1 MKKLISLA
9 LALVMILSLATVAF
23 AETSEETTPTW
34 DSAIKFTKQYKVNSG
49 TAPAATFN
57 FTVTGTGYKGF
68 EVEDQ
73 STLSSYPT
81 ITASSVTFNDKNDDG
96 EETGTV
102 ATDGTAQST
111 LTFDIDAFD
120 LGYYYYDIKET
131 AGDLA
136 GVTYATNTVKLVLQV
151 VRDEEGDKH
160 FYAGLYNEDNEKLT
174 ENSNAFVNE
183 YDSGS
188 LKVTKTITGSAANTS
203 RTFDF
208 TITFTA
214 PTGKSWTN
222 DVTATTN
229 STEEYGAWTN
239 NIFSVKLSNN
249 QYVEFTNLPVGTTY
263 TVSENADG
271 YTATWTWSNETNKS
285 ITADTKDTVDVNNR
299 LDETPEM
306 GVYLEAAPYI
316 LLLAIVAAGMF
327 VMLTKKRREY

>member
-9 LALVMILSLATVAF
+9 LALLMILSLATVAF
-23 AETSEETTPTW
+23 AEISEETTPTC
-34 DSAIKFTKQYKVNSG
+34 DSDIKFTKQYKVNSG

-68 EVEDQ
+68 EDEDQ

-81 ITASSVTFNDKNDDG
+81 ITATAVTFNDKENG

-102 ATDGTAQST
+102 ATTGTAQST
-111 LTFDIDAFD
+111 LSFEIEDFD
-120 LGYYYYDIKET
+120 LGYYYYDIKEN

-151 VRDEEGDKH
+151 VRDEEGNKH
-160 FYAGLYNEDNEKLT
+160 WYAGLYNEDEEKLT

-183 YDSGS
+183 YNSGS

-203 RTFDF
+203 RAFDF

-214 PTGKSWTN
+214 PAGKTWTN

-229 STEEYGAWTN
+229 FTEENGTWKENTFT
-239 NIFSVKLSNN
+239 IKLSNN
-249 QYVEFTNLPVGTTY
+249 KYVEFTNLPVGTTY
-263 TVSENADG
+263 TVSEDADG
-271 YTATWTWSNETNKS
+271 YTPTWTYGNQAESKA
-285 ITADTKDTVDVNNR
+285 ITANTEDTVNVNNN

-316 LLLAIVAAGMF
+316 LLLAIVAVGMF